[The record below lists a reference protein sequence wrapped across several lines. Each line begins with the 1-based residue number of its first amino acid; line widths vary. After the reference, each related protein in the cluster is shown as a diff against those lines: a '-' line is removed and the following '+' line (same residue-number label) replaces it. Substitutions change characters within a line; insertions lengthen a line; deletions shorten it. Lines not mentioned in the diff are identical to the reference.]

1 MVDLA
6 SVSSASLQLLTCAQ
20 AGVGRN
26 VLEAVVLKGNS
37 QVERSRTVGWDK
49 GLAIR
54 KR

>member
-1 MVDLA
+1 M
-6 SVSSASLQLLTCAQ
+6 SSRHSAVAKSDVTSSKKA

-26 VLEAVVLKGNS
+26 VLEAVVLEGNS